1 MTPGIVHLVER
12 FELRESEKVLRV
24 VTGCNGYVDAHPG
37 LGELRAIDG
46 KHVVELLV
54 RVSKVKNNELAL

>member
-24 VTGCNGYVDAHPG
+24 RTRDDHVDARPG